1 MNYITVKEAAEKW
14 GVSTRRVQILCSQNR
29 IEGVTR
35 FGNRLMIPSDA
46 KYPINDTE
54 PVKTE
59 SHHLPRRTPF
69 LCMSDL
75 YHTPGTA
82 DDSIPEL
89 ENNILAQE
97 LFTAGIAY
105 ARGDADTVYN
115 MANDLLANHSGFYS
129 VISAGM
135 LLALCAI
142 WKGDLEMWRRAKIHI
157 VSAEAKNDMDRDI
170 ISFAITAVDSMLYEV
185 NSFPEWFKI
194 GCFEPLHKDSLPA
207 AKVFYAKYLYAC
219 AYGVATKQL
228 EVEGVE
234 GLALMAMLPF
244 TFEPMIS
251 QAMADNSVLTEIYL
265 RMTCATVYH
274 ILGNKEQAI
283 RHIDKALYLAL
294 PDKLYGIIAQYG
306 RTIYPLLEQRISAI
320 DPQIWEQVRSL
331 YLIYNAGWSSL
342 GGKVR
347 SRTILTTLT
356 PREREV
362 ARLAAFGMQYS
373 EISERLH
380 ISLSSVK
387 QTIKIVSE
395 KSGMDRKDFAAI
407 L

>member
-14 GVSTRRVQILCSQNR
+14 GVSPRRVQVLCSQNR
-29 IEGVTR
+29 IPGYTR
-35 FGNRLMIPSDA
+35 FGNRLMIPA
-46 KYPINDTE
+46 GAEYPVNGDQQ
-54 PVKTE
+54 KRNE
-59 SHHLPRRTPF
+59 SHSLPRKTPF
-69 LCMSDL
+69 LCLSDL

-82 DDSIPEL
+82 DQEIPQL
-89 ENNILAQE
+89 EDNILAQK
-97 LFTAGIAY
+97 LFKAGIAY
-105 ARGDADTVYN
+105 ARGEADTVYN
-115 MANDLLANHSGFYS
+115 MANDLLDNHSGFYS

-157 VSAEAKNDMDRDI
+157 ISAKANNDMDRDI
-170 ISFAITAVDSMLYEV
+170 ISFSITAVDSMLYDV

-207 AKVFYAKYLYAC
+207 AKVFYSKYLYAC
-219 AYGVATKQL
+219 AYAVATKEL
-228 EVEGVE
+228 EVKGVE

-251 QAMADNSVLTEIYL
+251 QAMADNSIMAEIYL

-274 ILGNKEQAI
+274 FLGNRDQAI
-283 RHIDKALYLAL
+283 RHIDRAISLAL
-294 PDKLYGIIAQYG
+294 PDKLYGILAQYG
-306 RTIYPLLEQRISAI
+306 RTIYHLLQQRVSAI
-320 DPQIWEQVRSL
+320 NPDIWEEIHSL
-331 YLIYNAGWSSL
+331 YLIYNAGWSHLSSN
-342 GGKVR
+342 VR
-347 SRTILTTLT
+347 SKTILTTLT
-356 PREREV
+356 LKEREV
-362 ARLAAFGMQYS
+362 ARLAAFGMQYA
-373 EISERLH
+373 EIAERLN

>member
-14 GVSTRRVQILCSQNR
+14 GVSTRRVQVLCSQNR
-29 IEGVTR
+29 IAGATR
-35 FGNRLMIPSDA
+35 FGNRLMIPA
-46 KYPINDTE
+46 NAEYPIKDSE
-54 PVKTE
+54 PVKND
-59 SHHLPRRTPF
+59 SYHLPRKTPF
-69 LCMSDL
+69 ICMSDL
-75 YHTPGTA
+75 YHTPGSA

-89 ENNILAQE
+89 ENDLLAQK
-97 LFTAGIAY
+97 LFRAGIAY
-105 ARGDADTVYN
+105 ARGDIDNVYA
-115 MANDLLANHSGFYS
+115 MANDLLDNHSGFYS

-157 VSAEAKNDMDRDI
+157 VNAEAKDDMARDI
-170 ISFAITAVDSMLYEV
+170 ISFSITAVDSMLYEV
-185 NSFPEWFKI
+185 NSFPEWFKV

-207 AKVFYAKYLYAC
+207 AKVFYAKYLYAS
-219 AYGVATKQL
+219 AYAVATKQIKL
-228 EVEGVE
+228 EGVE
-234 GLALMAMLPF
+234 GLALMAMLPY

-251 QAMADNSVLTEIYL
+251 QAMADNSVLAEIYL

-274 ILGNKEQAI
+274 VLGNREQAI
-283 RHIDKALYLAL
+283 RHIDKAICLAL

-306 RTIYPLLEQRISAI
+306 RTLYPLLEQRLSAI
-320 DPQIWEQVRSL
+320 DPEIWKKVRSL
-331 YLIYNAGWSSL
+331 YLMYNAGWSSL

>member
-14 GVSTRRVQILCSQNR
+14 GVSPRRVQILCSQNR
-29 IEGVTR
+29 IPGAIR
-35 FGNRLMIPSDA
+35 FGNRLMIPVNA
-46 KYPINDTE
+46 KYPIKDSEQIHTD
-54 PVKTE
+54 
-59 SHHLPRRTPF
+59 SYHLPRKTPF

-89 ENNILAQE
+89 ENDPLART
-97 LFTAGIAY
+97 LYKAGIEY
-105 ARGDADTVYN
+105 GRGNADAVYD

-142 WKGDLEMWRRAKIHI
+142 WKGDLDMWRRAKIHI
-157 VSAEAKNDMDRDI
+157 IHAEAKNDMDRDI
-170 ISFAITAVDSMLYEV
+170 ISFSITAVDSMLYEV

-207 AKVFYAKYLYAC
+207 AKVFYAKYLYAS
-219 AYGVATKQL
+219 AYAVATKQTKL
-228 EVEGVE
+228 EGVE
-234 GLALMAMLPF
+234 GLAFMAMLPF
-244 TFEPMIS
+244 TLEPMIS
-251 QAMADNSVLTEIYL
+251 QAIADNSVFAEIYL
-265 RMTCATVYH
+265 RMTCATIYH
-274 ILGNKEQAI
+274 NIGNREQAI
-283 RHIDKALYLAL
+283 RHIDKAIYLAL

-306 RTIYPLLEQRISAI
+306 RNLYHLLEQRLTAI
-320 DPQIWEQVRSL
+320 APAVWDEVRSL

-347 SRTILTTLT
+347 SRIILTTLT
-356 PREREV
+356 PKEREV

-387 QTIKIVSE
+387 QTIKIISE

>member
-1 MNYITVKEAAEKW
+1 MIIFIHLQLIFIQ
-14 GVSTRRVQILCSQNR
+14 SCS
-29 IEGVTR
+29 
-35 FGNRLMIPSDA
+35 
-46 KYPINDTE
+46 
-54 PVKTE
+54 
-59 SHHLPRRTPF
+59 
-69 LCMSDL
+69 
-75 YHTPGTA
+75 
-82 DDSIPEL
+82 
-89 ENNILAQE
+89 
-97 LFTAGIAY
+97 
-105 ARGDADTVYN
+105 
-115 MANDLLANHSGFYS
+115 
-129 VISAGM
+129 
-135 LLALCAI
+135 
-142 WKGDLEMWRRAKIHI
+142 
-157 VSAEAKNDMDRDI
+157 KNI

-219 AYGVATKQL
+219 AYAVATKQL

-306 RTIYPLLEQRISAI
+306 RTIYPLLEQRLSAI
-320 DPQIWEQVRSL
+320 DPQIWEEVRSL